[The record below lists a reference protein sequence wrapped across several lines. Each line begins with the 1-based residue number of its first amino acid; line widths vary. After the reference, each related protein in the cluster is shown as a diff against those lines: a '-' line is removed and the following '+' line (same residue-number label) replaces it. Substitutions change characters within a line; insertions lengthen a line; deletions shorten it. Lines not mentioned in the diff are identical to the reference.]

1 MEENVFGVL
10 FETIK
15 LENESHL
22 EAIIQ
27 SMDKNS
33 ANYVITQAVSYAFR
47 RGAFSLGES
56 EVVSKALRVLNRVD
70 EEDFNSPA

>member
-1 MEENVFGVL
+1 MEENIFGVL

-15 LENESHL
+15 LENENHL

-33 ANYVITQAVSYAFR
+33 ANYIITQALSYAYR

-56 EVVSKALRVLNRVD
+56 EVVSKALRVLNKT
-70 EEDFNSPA
+70 EEEK

>member
-1 MEENVFGVL
+1 MEENVFGIL

-15 LENESHL
+15 LESENHL
-22 EAIIQ
+22 DAILL

-33 ANYVITQAVSYAFR
+33 ANYILTQALSYAFR

-56 EVVSKALRVLNRVD
+56 EVISKALRVLNSV
-70 EEDFNSPA
+70 EEEEPEKN

>member
-1 MEENVFGVL
+1 MEENIFGVL

-15 LENESHL
+15 LENENHL

-33 ANYVITQAVSYAFR
+33 ANYVITQALSYAYR

-56 EVVSKALRVLNRVD
+56 EVVSKALRVMNRI
-70 EEDFNSPA
+70 EPED

>member
-1 MEENVFGVL
+1 MEENIFGVL

-15 LENESHL
+15 LENENHL

-33 ANYVITQAVSYAFR
+33 ASYVITQAVAYAYR

-56 EVVSKALRVLNRVD
+56 EVISKSLRVLNRV
-70 EEDFNSPA
+70 EEEK